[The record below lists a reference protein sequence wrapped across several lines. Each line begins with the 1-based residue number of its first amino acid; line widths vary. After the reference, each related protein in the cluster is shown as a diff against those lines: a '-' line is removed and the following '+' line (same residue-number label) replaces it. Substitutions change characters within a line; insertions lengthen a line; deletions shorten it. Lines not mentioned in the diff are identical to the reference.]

1 MVPLQRC
8 RQFRYATR
16 PETLA
21 QRLLSSVSKRY
32 RQHLAHAPTMV
43 SKNIGGTL
51 VAGPTGGGVVLYTG
65 RKVLLQK
72 RDHQPERYPGYW
84 ALFGGQ
90 IESDESPEEA
100 AVREVKEELG
110 LDLDIGS
117 LRPLGTIEV
126 LREGYNATLLFF
138 TAPVLVDLGELK
150 LGEGDGFALFQQ
162 EELHATQLIPA
173 VRLALDRHFQML
185 GFGWQASD

>member
-1 MVPLQRC
+1 
-8 RQFRYATR
+8 
-16 PETLA
+16 
-21 QRLLSSVSKRY
+21 
-32 RQHLAHAPTMV
+32 MV

-72 RDHQPERYPGYW
+72 RDHQPERYPGYL

-138 TAPVLVDLGELK
+138 TAPLLVDLGELK
-150 LGEGDGFALFQQ
+150 LGEGDGFAGSAPLSPIAPSLTEGAIPIVKQPNPGAGLWC
-162 EELHATQLIPA
+162 LHGRQKSMSNGGGLGPS
-173 VRLALDRHFQML
+173 RL
-185 GFGWQASD
+185 GFDRP